1 MRYYVEET
9 KVINPPIDSCE
20 WEKAEIGFVDKE
32 PWTKNLFPSPK
43 TTFKLL
49 RGPEGLSVLM
59 HTEETN
65 LRAVECEN
73 GDVCNDSC
81 MEFFYK
87 PSPWD
92 TRYFNF
98 EVNPKGTMHLGLG
111 ADRFDRVMITEREA
125 LDIVTVVDNKGW
137 SVKYYIPDSL
147 INEWFPDEE
156 RLSSGNKSRIVRA
169 NFYKCGDKTEKPH
182 YAAWSNIDTELDD
195 FHVPDFF
202 GALVFKQI

>member
-1 MRYYVEET
+1 MRYNVFKT
-9 KVINPPIDSCE
+9 KEVNPSINSQV
-20 WEKAEIGFVDKE
+20 WEKAEIGFIDKE
-32 PWTKNLFPSPK
+32 PWTNGLFPAPK
-43 TTFKLL
+43 TIFKLL
-49 RGPEGLSVLM
+49 RGPEGLSVYM

-73 GDVCNDSC
+73 GEVCNDSC

-98 EVNPKGTMHLGLG
+98 EVNPKGVMHLGLG
-111 ADRFDRVMITEREA
+111 ADRFNRTMIEERKS
-125 LDIVTVVDNKGW
+125 LDIVTQADDKGW
-137 SVKYYIPDSL
+137 SVKFYIPDSF
-147 INEWFPDEE
+147 IKTCFPDEE
-156 RLSSGNKSRIVRA
+156 KLSGGNKSNTARA

-182 YAAWSNIDTELDD
+182 YSAWSDIEAELDD

-202 GALVFKQI
+202 GTLVF